1 MINVSK
7 QETDKDSILSYY
19 KELKRFRNSELAI
32 STGAFE
38 TIFEEDKDL
47 FAYKRVH
54 ENIEITVI
62 ANMSIHEKELNT
74 ENFGKCVVNN
84 YDVECGKMRPY
95 EVCVF
100 KKRWGSTC

>member
-1 MINVSK
+1 MILLYTDYTMINVSK

-54 ENIEITVI
+54 E
-62 ANMSIHEKELNT
+62 KELNT